1 MKKNIFILLFC
12 INLLGAERIVTLS
25 PSVNEIIFALG
36 EGENIVA
43 NTQYSDFPLESK
55 SIKKIGGYNSISLE
69 KILKVNPTV
78 VVGQDYDEKL
88 NSNLK
93 ALGITTLSYKTNT
106 ISLIKNTINELG
118 IFFKQEEKAKELNTN
133 IDNAMT
139 SLTGIVKDKKILII
153 ISPKDSLSN
162 QIFVSGNHIYFEDVI
177 IASGNKNA
185 YFSNSTAQPV
195 VNTEKIIGMNP
206 DIIILLAPFLEDD
219 LKAQTKLINTWK
231 ELPVNASKDDNI
243 YTIDKLYA
251 GIPSHRVEYFI
262 KDYRKILENV
272 RNKQLQ

>member
-1 MKKNIFILLFC
+1 MKKIIFILLFC

-43 NTQYSDFPLESK
+43 NTQHSDFPLESK

-133 IDNAMT
+133 IDNAMA
-139 SLTGIVKDKKILII
+139 SVDGLVKDKKILII

-162 QIFVSGNHIYFEDVI
+162 QIFVSGNHIYFEDI
-177 IASGNKNA
+177 ILASGNKNA

>member
-1 MKKNIFILLFC
+1 MKKIIFILLFC

-43 NTQYSDFPLESK
+43 NTQHSDFPLESK

-93 ALGITTLSYKTNT
+93 ALGITTLTYKTNT

-139 SLTGIVKDKKILII
+139 SLAEIVKDKKILII

-177 IASGNKNA
+177 LASGNKNA

>member
-1 MKKNIFILLFC
+1 MKKIIFILLFC

-43 NTQYSDFPLESK
+43 NTQHSDFPLESK

-133 IDNAMT
+133 IDNAMV
-139 SLTGIVKDKKILII
+139 SVAGIVKDKKILII

-177 IASGNKNA
+177 LASGNKNA

>member
-43 NTQYSDFPLESK
+43 NTQHSDFPLESK

-133 IDNAMT
+133 IDNAMV
-139 SLTGIVKDKKILII
+139 SVAGIVKDKKILII

-177 IASGNKNA
+177 LASGNKNA

>member
-1 MKKNIFILLFC
+1 MKKIIFILLFC

-43 NTQYSDFPLESK
+43 NTQHSDFPLESK

-118 IFFKQEEKAKELNTN
+118 IFFKQESKAKELNTN
-133 IDNAMT
+133 IDNAMV
-139 SLTGIVKDKKILII
+139 SVAGIVKDKKILII

-177 IASGNKNA
+177 LASGNKNA

-231 ELPVNASKDDNI
+231 QLPVNASKDDNI

>member
-1 MKKNIFILLFC
+1 MKKIIFILLLC

-139 SLTGIVKDKKILII
+139 SLSGIVKDKKILII

-177 IASGNKNA
+177 LASGNKNA

>member
-1 MKKNIFILLFC
+1 MKKIIFILLFC

-43 NTQYSDFPLESK
+43 NTQHSDFPLESK

-139 SLTGIVKDKKILII
+139 SLAGIVKDKKILII

-177 IASGNKNA
+177 LASGNKNA

>member
-1 MKKNIFILLFC
+1 MKKIIFILLFC

-43 NTQYSDFPLESK
+43 NTQHSDFPLESK

-139 SLTGIVKDKKILII
+139 SLAEIVKDKKILII

-177 IASGNKNA
+177 LASGNKNA

-231 ELPVNASKDDNI
+231 QLPVNASKDDNI

>member
-1 MKKNIFILLFC
+1 MKKIIFILLFC

-139 SLTGIVKDKKILII
+139 SLAEIVKDKKILII

-177 IASGNKNA
+177 LASGNKNA

-231 ELPVNASKDDNI
+231 QLPVNASKDDNI

>member
-1 MKKNIFILLFC
+1 MKKIIFILLFC

-43 NTQYSDFPLESK
+43 NTQHSDFPLESK

-139 SLTGIVKDKKILII
+139 SLAGIVKDKKILII

-177 IASGNKNA
+177 LASGNKNA

-243 YTIDKLYA
+243 YAIDKLYA

>member
-1 MKKNIFILLFC
+1 MKKIIFILLFC

-43 NTQYSDFPLESK
+43 NTQHSDFPLESK

-139 SLTGIVKDKKILII
+139 SLAGIVKDKKILII

>member
-1 MKKNIFILLFC
+1 MKKIIFILLFC

-43 NTQYSDFPLESK
+43 NTQHSDFPLESK

-133 IDNAMT
+133 IDNAMA
-139 SLTGIVKDKKILII
+139 SVAGLVKDKKILII

-177 IASGNKNA
+177 LASGNKNA

-231 ELPVNASKDDNI
+231 QLPVNASKDDNI

>member
-1 MKKNIFILLFC
+1 MKKIIFILLFC

-43 NTQYSDFPLESK
+43 NTQHSDFPLESK

-133 IDNAMT
+133 IDNAMA
-139 SLTGIVKDKKILII
+139 SVDGLVKDKKILII

-177 IASGNKNA
+177 IASGNQNA

-231 ELPVNASKDDNI
+231 QLPVNASKDDNI

>member
-1 MKKNIFILLFC
+1 MKKIIFILLLC

-43 NTQYSDFPLESK
+43 NTQHSDFPLESK

-139 SLTGIVKDKKILII
+139 SLSGIVKDKKILII

-177 IASGNKNA
+177 IASGNQNA

>member
-1 MKKNIFILLFC
+1 MKKIIFILLFC

-43 NTQYSDFPLESK
+43 NTQHSDFPLESK

-139 SLTGIVKDKKILII
+139 SVDGLVKDKKILII

-177 IASGNKNA
+177 LASGNKNA

-231 ELPVNASKDDNI
+231 QLPVNASKDDNI

>member
-1 MKKNIFILLFC
+1 MKRFLFILLFC
-12 INLLGAERIVTLS
+12 INLLGEQRIVTLS
-25 PSVNEIIFALG
+25 PSINEIVFALG
-36 EGENIVA
+36 EGKNVVA
-43 NTQYSDFPLESK
+43 NTNYCDFPQESK
-55 SIKKIGGYNSISLE
+55 NVKKIGGYNSISLE
-69 KILKVNPTV
+69 KILEVNPSV
-78 VVGQDYDEKL
+78 VIGQDYDEKL

-93 ALGITTLSYKTNT
+93 DLGIKTLIYKTNT

-139 SLTGIVKDKKILII
+139 SLAEIVKDKKILII

-177 IASGNKNA
+177 LASGNKNA

>member
-1 MKKNIFILLFC
+1 MKKIIFILLFC

-43 NTQYSDFPLESK
+43 NTQHSDFPLESK

-133 IDNAMT
+133 IDNAMV
-139 SLTGIVKDKKILII
+139 SVAGIVKDKKILII

-177 IASGNKNA
+177 LASGNKNA

-272 RNKQLQ
+272 RNK

>member
-1 MKKNIFILLFC
+1 MKKIIFILLFC

-139 SLTGIVKDKKILII
+139 SLAGIVKDKKILII

-177 IASGNKNA
+177 LASGNKNA

>member
-1 MKKNIFILLFC
+1 MKKIIFILLLC

-43 NTQYSDFPLESK
+43 NTQHSDFPLESK

-139 SLTGIVKDKKILII
+139 SLAGIVKDKKILII

>member
-1 MKKNIFILLFC
+1 MKKIIFILLFC

-133 IDNAMT
+133 IDNAMV
-139 SLTGIVKDKKILII
+139 SVAGIVKDKKILII

>member
-1 MKKNIFILLFC
+1 MKKIIFILLFC
-12 INLLGAERIVTLS
+12 INLLGVERIVTLS

-43 NTQYSDFPLESK
+43 NTQHSDFPLESK

-139 SLTGIVKDKKILII
+139 SLAGIVKDKKILII

-177 IASGNKNA
+177 LASGNKNA

-231 ELPVNASKDDNI
+231 QLPINASKDDNI

>member
-1 MKKNIFILLFC
+1 MKKIIFILLFC

-43 NTQYSDFPLESK
+43 NTQHSDFPLESK

-139 SLTGIVKDKKILII
+139 SLAGIVKDKKILII

-177 IASGNKNA
+177 LASGNKNA

-231 ELPVNASKDDNI
+231 QLPINASKDDNI

>member
-1 MKKNIFILLFC
+1 MKKIIFILLFC

-43 NTQYSDFPLESK
+43 NTQHSDFPLESK

-139 SLTGIVKDKKILII
+139 SLAEIVKDKKILII

-177 IASGNKNA
+177 LASGNKNA

-231 ELPVNASKDDNI
+231 QLPINASKDDNI

>member
-1 MKKNIFILLFC
+1 MKKIIFILLFC

-139 SLTGIVKDKKILII
+139 SLAGIVKDKKILII

-177 IASGNKNA
+177 LASGNKNA

-231 ELPVNASKDDNI
+231 QLPINASKDDNI

>member
-1 MKKNIFILLFC
+1 MKKIIFILLFC

-43 NTQYSDFPLESK
+43 NTQHSDFPLESK

-133 IDNAMT
+133 IDNAMA
-139 SLTGIVKDKKILII
+139 SVAGLVKDKKILII

>member
-1 MKKNIFILLFC
+1 MKKIIFILLFC

-25 PSVNEIIFALG
+25 PSVNEIIFAVG

-43 NTQYSDFPLESK
+43 NTQHSDFPLESK

-88 NSNLK
+88 NSNLI

-139 SLTGIVKDKKILII
+139 SLAGIVKDKKILII

>member
-139 SLTGIVKDKKILII
+139 SLAGIVKDKKILII

>member
-1 MKKNIFILLFC
+1 MKKIIFILLFC

-93 ALGITTLSYKTNT
+93 ALGITTLTYKTNT

-139 SLTGIVKDKKILII
+139 SLAGIVKDKKILII

-177 IASGNKNA
+177 LASGNKNA

>member
-1 MKKNIFILLFC
+1 MKKIIFILLFC
-12 INLLGAERIVTLS
+12 INLLGAVRFVTLS
-25 PSVNEIIFALG
+25 PSVNEIIFALC

-139 SLTGIVKDKKILII
+139 SLAGIVKDKKILII

>member
-1 MKKNIFILLFC
+1 MKKFLFILLFC

-43 NTQYSDFPLESK
+43 NTQHSDFPLESK

-139 SLTGIVKDKKILII
+139 SLAGIVKDKKILII

>member
-1 MKKNIFILLFC
+1 MKKIIFILLFC

-139 SLTGIVKDKKILII
+139 SLAGIVKDKKILII

-231 ELPVNASKDDNI
+231 QLPVNASKGGNI

>member
-1 MKKNIFILLFC
+1 MKKIIFILLFC

-43 NTQYSDFPLESK
+43 NTQHSDFPLESK

-139 SLTGIVKDKKILII
+139 SLAEIVKDKKILII

>member
-1 MKKNIFILLFC
+1 MKKFLFILLFC

-43 NTQYSDFPLESK
+43 NTQHSDFPLESK

-139 SLTGIVKDKKILII
+139 SLAEIVKDKKILII

-177 IASGNKNA
+177 LASGNKNA

>member
-1 MKKNIFILLFC
+1 MKKIIFILLFC

-43 NTQYSDFPLESK
+43 NTQHSDFPLESK

-118 IFFKQEEKAKELNTN
+118 IFFKQESKAKELNTN
-133 IDNAMT
+133 IDNAMV
-139 SLTGIVKDKKILII
+139 SVAGIVKDKKILII

>member
-1 MKKNIFILLFC
+1 MKKIIFILLFC

-139 SLTGIVKDKKILII
+139 SLAGIVKDKKILII

-231 ELPVNASKDDNI
+231 ELPVNATKDDNI

>member
-1 MKKNIFILLFC
+1 MKKIIFILLFC

-139 SLTGIVKDKKILII
+139 SLAGIVKDKKILII

-177 IASGNKNA
+177 LASGNKNA

-243 YTIDKLYA
+243 YAIDKLYA

>member
-1 MKKNIFILLFC
+1 MKKIIFILLFC

-177 IASGNKNA
+177 LASGNKNA

-231 ELPVNASKDDNI
+231 QLPVNASKDDNI

>member
-1 MKKNIFILLFC
+1 MKKIIFILLFC

-43 NTQYSDFPLESK
+43 NTQHSDFPLESK

-93 ALGITTLSYKTNT
+93 ALGITTLTYKTNT

-133 IDNAMT
+133 IDNAMV
-139 SLTGIVKDKKILII
+139 SVAGIVKDKKILII

-177 IASGNKNA
+177 LASGNKNA